1 MTLCKKVNTVLEVL
15 KLGARVERMVSGGR
29 GSQEIGDKL
38 QSKGE
43 NMTRGKEFP
52 TPGND

>member
-15 KLGARVERMVSGGR
+15 KLGARVERMVSGDR
-29 GSQEIGDKL
+29 GSQEI
-38 QSKGE
+38 GE

-52 TPGND
+52 TPGDV